1 VVPGFR
7 RLPPTTRIACDA
19 VHSKSRLKQQ
29 IVIDYINQGE
39 RSVTCSPAALIE
51 HFGLINVVA

>member
-1 VVPGFR
+1 
-7 RLPPTTRIACDA
+7 LPPTTRIANDA
-19 VHSKSRLKQQ
+19 VHSKSRLKPQ
-29 IVIDYINQGE
+29 IVIDYINRGE